1 MENKIENFNEEVSL
15 EENSAKANNAEMA
28 KKTILVVDDEKP
40 IVDILTYNLQ
50 KEGYSTLEANDG
62 EEAIKI
68 ATEKKPDLILLD
80 IMLPKVDGLTVC
92 KKLRHTL
99 NVPILILSAK
109 DEEIDKILGLEL
121 GADDY
126 ITKPFSVRELMARVK
141 ANLRKAEIQV
151 QSTDAIEEP
160 KKESILIEVGELSIN
175 IEKFEVKVRGKVIDL
190 TLREFEVLKYLANQ
204 PGQVV
209 TRETLLEK
217 VWGYEYYGDIRT
229 VDVTVRRIREKIEK
243 DTSAPKILI
252 TKRGVGYYLATN

>member
-1 MENKIENFNEEVSL
+1 MEEKYESNYDKKKIL
-15 EENSAKANNAEMA
+15 
-28 KKTILVVDDEKP
+28 IVDDEKP
-40 IVDILTYNLQ
+40 IVEILTYNLH
-50 KEGYSTLEANDG
+50 KEGYETIEAYDG
-62 EEAIKI
+62 EQAITL
-68 ATEKKPDLILLD
+68 ALTQKPDLILLD

-92 KKLRHTL
+92 KRIRHTL
-99 NVPILILSAK
+99 TNVPILILSAK

-141 ANLRKAEIQV
+141 ANLRKSEVIQDV
-151 QSTDAIEEP
+151 EQVEEETEEDGN
-160 KKESILIEVGELSIN
+160 KIEVGEL
-175 IEKFEVKVRGKVIDL
+175 KLDLDKYEVKVRGEVIDL

-217 VWGYEYYGDIRT
+217 VWGYEYYGDIIT

-243 DTSAPKILI
+243 DTSNPKILI
-252 TKRGVGYYLATN
+252 TKRSVGYYIAAR